1 MYSMSKSSVLRL
13 LTLAVL
19 VTTILVGVTCGVS
32 ALSDDGFGDAAKTVQ
47 ALGTLAAII
56 AGGVFALYKL
66 QVFRDFQPHL
76 TITHEISHRPIGESY
91 VHLDVIATLRNSSRT
106 HVEVREALYVLQLI
120 SPTSDEDIDLLYA
133 EAFGRENLEN
143 VQWPILEEGSS
154 IWAEGDFIVEPGE
167 THQETIE
174 FIAKSDVKSVLIYT
188 YFHNFKHSDGSLSA
202 EGWYANTVYDIMEED
217 EALVL
222 DGGT

>member
-1 MYSMSKSSVLRL
+1 MSKSSVLRL

-19 VTTILVGVTCGVS
+19 VTTILVGITCGVS

-106 HVEVREALYVLQLI
+106 HVEVHKAYYALQRI
-120 SPTSDEDIDLLYA
+120 SPVSDEEIESIYDRAFEVEDYPGIQWAALELADREWQQAELL
-133 EAFGRENLEN
+133 
-143 VQWPILEEGSS
+143 
-154 IWAEGDFIVEPGE
+154 VEPGE
-167 THQETIE
+167 SHPETIE
-174 FIAKSDVKSVLIYT
+174 FIINSDIDSVLIYT
-188 YFHNFKHSDGSLSA
+188 YFYNSKYSKGSHSA
-202 EGWYANTVYDIMEED
+202 EGWHATTVYDIMK
-217 EALVL
+217 VHK
-222 DGGT
+222 

>member
-1 MYSMSKSSVLRL
+1 MSKSSVLRL

-19 VTTILVGVTCGVS
+19 VTTILVGITCGVS

-91 VHLDVIATLRNSSRT
+91 VHLDVIATLRNRSRRCAT
-106 HVEVREALYVLQLI
+106 VQ
-120 SPTSDEDIDLLYA
+120 
-133 EAFGRENLEN
+133 GRTWRCTRLTMHCN
-143 VQWPILEEGSS
+143 
-154 IWAEGDFIVEPGE
+154 
-167 THQETIE
+167 E
-174 FIAKSDVKSVLIYT
+174 FRQYRTKR
-188 YFHNFKHSDGSLSA
+188 
-202 EGWYANTVYDIMEED
+202 
-217 EALVL
+217 
-222 DGGT
+222 

>member
-19 VTTILVGVTCGVS
+19 VTTILVGITCGVS

-106 HVEVREALYVLQLI
+106 HVEV
-120 SPTSDEDIDLLYA
+120 
-133 EAFGRENLEN
+133 
-143 VQWPILEEGSS
+143 
-154 IWAEGDFIVEPGE
+154 
-167 THQETIE
+167 H
-174 FIAKSDVKSVLIYT
+174 K
-188 YFHNFKHSDGSLSA
+188 
-202 EGWYANTVYDIMEED
+202 
-217 EALVL
+217 
-222 DGGT
+222 